1 MNIYNHIYN
10 HLSIDTNMYI
20 LLFVLLHFR
29 IEINGISSSMSEFDK
44 SFSMFVKIQLNVILS
59 IVQKKMSKLNIL
71 VRKTIYIIDCK
82 TVQLSVL

>member
-1 MNIYNHIYN
+1 
-10 HLSIDTNMYI
+10 MYI

-59 IVQKKMSKLNIL
+59 IAQKRMSKLNIL
-71 VRKTIYIIDCK
+71 VRKTIYDCK

>member
-59 IVQKKMSKLNIL
+59 IAQKKMSKLNIL
-71 VRKTIYIIDCK
+71 VRKTIYDCK

>member
-10 HLSIDTNMYI
+10 HLSIDTNIYI

-59 IVQKKMSKLNIL
+59 IAQKKMSKLNIL
-71 VRKTIYIIDCK
+71 VRKTIYDCK

>member
-59 IVQKKMSKLNIL
+59 IAQKKMSKLNIL
-71 VRKTIYIIDCK
+71 VRKTIDDCK